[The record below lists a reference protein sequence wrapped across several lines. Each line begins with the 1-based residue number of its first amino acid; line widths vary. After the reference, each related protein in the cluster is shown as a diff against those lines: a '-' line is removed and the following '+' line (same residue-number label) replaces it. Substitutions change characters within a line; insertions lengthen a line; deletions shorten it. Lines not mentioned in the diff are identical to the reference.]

1 MKVEGSEKRSQVF
14 LFVLFVL
21 DVWLTDIL
29 GSPFIWN
36 IYLSCIS
43 SLHFSGCILGF
54 NNYFET
60 YTQAQ

>member
-1 MKVEGSEKRSQVF
+1 MKVEGGEKTSQVF
-14 LFVLFVL
+14 LFVL

-29 GSPFIWN
+29 ESPFSWN

-54 NNYFET
+54 NDYFET